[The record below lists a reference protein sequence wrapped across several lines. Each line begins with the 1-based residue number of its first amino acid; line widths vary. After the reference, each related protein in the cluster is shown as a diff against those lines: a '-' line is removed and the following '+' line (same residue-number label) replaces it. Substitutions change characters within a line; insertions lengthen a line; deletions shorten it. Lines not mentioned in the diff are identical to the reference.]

1 MMETQMEKILSSL
14 HARHIRGVYAE
25 NRQEANQKILA
36 LIPVDAT
43 VGIGDST
50 ALRQLGV
57 LQVLQER
64 GTRILNPFEPK
75 GDNVGVED
83 FRSRRARVIKEA
95 TLTDV
100 FLTGSNAITQDG
112 KIVNV
117 DANGNRVAGMFW
129 GHPLSIIVMGK
140 NKIVRDLDDALHRIR
155 TLIAPNHFRIRDE
168 LGGRK
173 RRTPCVATGEC
184 NDCRAE
190 DRGCN
195 VFTIIEGKPAS
206 VNLHVFLVN
215 EDLGL
220 GWDPSWPEERIS
232 KIRESYKK
240 FVWIPV

>member
-1 MMETQMEKILSSL
+1 METQMEKILSSL
-14 HARHIRGVYAE
+14 QARHIRGVYAE
-25 NRQEANQKILA
+25 NRPEANQKILA
-36 LIPVDAT
+36 LIPPDAT

-50 ALRQLGV
+50 TMRQLGV
-57 LQVLQER
+57 LQALQER
-64 GTRILNPFEPK
+64 GIRILNPFLAK

-83 FRSRRARVIKEA
+83 FRSGRARVMKEA
-95 TLTDV
+95 ALTDV

-129 GHPLSIIVMGK
+129 GHPLSIIVVGR

-155 TLIAPNHFRIRDE
+155 TLIAPSHFRIRDE
-168 LGGRK
+168 LGGK
-173 RRTPCVATGEC
+173 QRRTPCVATGEC

-206 VNLHVFLVN
+206 VNLHIVLVSQIPPA
-215 EDLGL
+215 E
-220 GWDPSWPEERIS
+220 PEA
-232 KIRESYKK
+232 
-240 FVWIPV
+240 

>member
-1 MMETQMEKILSSL
+1 METQMEKVLSSL
-14 HARHIRGVYAE
+14 QARHIRGVYAE

-36 LIPVDAT
+36 LIPPEAT
-43 VGIGDST
+43 LGIGDST
-50 ALRQLGV
+50 TMRQLGV
-57 LQVLQER
+57 LQALQAR

-75 GDNVGVED
+75 GDSVRVED
-83 FRSRRARVIKEA
+83 FRSGRARIIKEA

-100 FLTGSNAITQDG
+100 FLTGSNAITKDG

-129 GHPLSIIVMGK
+129 GHPLSIIVIGR
-140 NKIVRDLDDALHRIR
+140 NKIVRDLDEALHRIR
-155 TLIAPNHFRIRDE
+155 TLIAPSHFRIRDE
-168 LGGRK
+168 LGARK

-220 GWDPSWPEERIS
+220 GWDPSWPEDRIT

>member
-1 MMETQMEKILSSL
+1 MMEKQMEKVLSSL

-36 LIPVDAT
+36 LIPPDAT

-50 ALRQLGV
+50 TMRQLGV
-57 LQVLQER
+57 LSALQER
-64 GTRILNPFEPK
+64 GTRILNPFETK
-75 GDNVGVED
+75 GDNVRVEEL
-83 FRSRRARVIKEA
+83 RAKRGRVMKEA

-100 FLTGSNAITQDG
+100 FLTGSNAITEDG

-129 GHPLSIIVMGK
+129 GHPLSILAIGR
-140 NKIVRDLDDALHRIR
+140 NKVVRDLDEALHRIR
-155 TLIAPNHFRIRDE
+155 TLIAPSHFHIRDE
-168 LGGRK
+168 LGARK

-206 VNLHVFLVN
+206 VDLHVFLVN

-220 GWDPSWPEERIS
+220 GWDPSWPEDRIS

-240 FVWIPV
+240 FVWIPI

>member
-1 MMETQMEKILSSL
+1 MEKILSSL
-14 HARHIRGVYAE
+14 HARHIHGVYAE

-36 LIPVDAT
+36 LIPVGVT

-83 FRSRRARVIKEA
+83 FSSRRARVIKEA

-168 LGGRK
+168 LGARK

-232 KIRESYKK
+232 KIRESYRK

>member
-1 MMETQMEKILSSL
+1 MMETQMEKLLSSL
-14 HARHIRGVYAE
+14 HARHIRGVYAG
-25 NRQEANQKILA
+25 NREEANQKILA
-36 LIPVDAT
+36 LIPPDAT

-50 ALRQLGV
+50 AMRQLGV
-57 LQVLQER
+57 LPALKER

-83 FRSRRARVIKEA
+83 FRTRRAGVMREA

-117 DANGNRVAGMFW
+117 DATGNRVAGMFW
-129 GHPLSIIVMGK
+129 GHPLAIIVVGR
-140 NKIVRDLDDALHRIR
+140 NKIVRDLDEALNRIR
-155 TLIAPNHFRIRDE
+155 TLIAPTHFRIRDE
-168 LGGRK
+168 LGARK
-173 RRTPCVATGEC
+173 RGTPCVATGEC

-195 VFTIIEGKPAS
+195 VFTIIEGKPGS
-206 VNLHVFLVN
+206 VNLHVFLIN

-232 KIRESYKK
+232 KIRESYRK